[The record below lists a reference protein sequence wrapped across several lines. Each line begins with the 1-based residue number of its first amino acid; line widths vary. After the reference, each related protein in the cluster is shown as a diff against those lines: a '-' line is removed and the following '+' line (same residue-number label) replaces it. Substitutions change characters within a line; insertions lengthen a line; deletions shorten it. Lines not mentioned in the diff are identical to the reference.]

1 MTAIYWEHPQVCVFS
16 FLQNTIESGMFCS
29 IRKKGQNHKKSLDIK
44 ASCIYCFVSDAILY
58 QSFSDSYEKIM
69 TKMKNMTKM
78 KTHTK
83 LFFFEIILS
92 VKATVF
98 LNQRNIYPTCLCET
112 YIKRNFP
119 WIICSDI
126 SRNREQ
132 SQKDGEY
139 KYWMWMLVRCVADG
153 QMTWNMVRVDFLN
166 LSIYLIVFLSFS
178 FYWGNLGFSLFALAI
193 KLLKQIILLNMQ
205 TYFFPTK
212 LFRSF

>member
-1 MTAIYWEHPQVCVFS
+1 MLFYIRVF
-16 FLQNTIESGMFCS
+16 LIV
-29 IRKKGQNHKKSLDIK
+29 IRKLWQKWKIWQKWKPTQN
-44 ASCIYCFVSDAILY
+44 F
-58 QSFSDSYEKIM
+58 
-69 TKMKNMTKM
+69 
-78 KTHTK
+78 
-83 LFFFEIILS
+83 FFFEIILS
-92 VKATVF
+92 VKATIF
-98 LNQRNIYPTCLCET
+98 LNQRNIYPNCLCET